1 MTTMQTNRSASKH
14 QLPKMPQSKRW
25 NVSAGGLLTEK
36 MAMKKINSL
45 TDIAK
50 CDTFRGR

>member
-14 QLPKMPQSKRW
+14 QLPKMPPLKRW
-25 NVSAGGLLTEK
+25 NDSAGGLLTEK
-36 MAMKKINSL
+36 MTMKKMNPL

-50 CDTFRGR
+50 CDTFRA